1 MARRLFMLAWLA
13 LVGVNCP
20 SIIQAD
26 DPPSALQDAATRAR
40 LQKDALKATV
50 DSAISKAGKLD
61 PDAASIVLQSA
72 ETEVNEASYLS
83 PADKKAFLGQLAAR
97 KKELSKPAAAGT
109 PASPARMPREE
120 VDKNERIREELNI
133 IKALDKNGDSATAK
147 KKLKELAAKYPGTPA
162 ISQYLELTSRSEML
176 NDYNRLSKA
185 RGSGEQSALNDVGP
199 GTVPPN
205 GSIKYDE
212 KKWKDITHPD
222 KGRKPFGSVAN
233 NLSKREKEIL
243 AILDQF
249 SKTHFN
255 FSNTSFEQVKKQLE
269 DELGMQLVIGKQTME
284 EVRLTYESTLS
295 YEIPKG
301 VTKRNLLKS
310 VLSELG
316 LTYVIKGEI
325 LQVVSFT
332 QAKSELRTGMLD
344 VGTLIRNGQNADALI
359 KLIKLQVEPD
369 SWEGA
374 GGNGT
379 ITYAGNGLLVI
390 KNSAE
395 VIYQLGAR
403 PK

>member
-13 LVGVNCP
+13 LVGVYCP

-26 DPPSALQDAATRAR
+26 DPPSTLQDAATRAR
-40 LQKDALKATV
+40 LAKDALKATV
-50 DSAISKAGKLD
+50 EAAISKAGKLD
-61 PDAASIVLQSA
+61 ADAASIVLQSA
-72 ETEVNEASYLS
+72 EKDVNEASYLT
-83 PADKKAFLGQLAAR
+83 PEDKKSLLGQITAR
-97 KKELSKPAAAGT
+97 RKELAR
-109 PASPARMPREE
+109 PASSTSASAPKTPREE
-120 VDKNERIREELNI
+120 AEQNDRIRDELNI

-147 KKLKELAAKYPGTPA
+147 KKLKELADKYPNNASIG
-162 ISQYLELTSRSEML
+162 QYLEVTSRTEML
-176 NDYNRLSKA
+176 KDYNRLNKI
-185 RGSGEQSALNDVGP
+185 RGNNEQTALNDIGP

-212 KKWKDITHPD
+212 KHWGKITRPD
-222 KGRKPFGSVAN
+222 SGRKSFGSVAN

-249 SKTHFN
+249 SKTHFTFN
-255 FSNTSFEQVKKQLE
+255 NTSFEQVKKQLE

-316 LTYVIKGEI
+316 LTYIIKGEI
-325 LQVVSFT
+325 LQVVSFA
-332 QAKSELRTGMLD
+332 QAKNELRTGMLD
-344 VGTLIRNGQNADALI
+344 VATLIRNGQNADSLINLI
-359 KLIKLQVEPD
+359 KTTIEPD

-379 ITYAGNGLLVI
+379 ITYSGNGLLVI

-395 VIYQLGAR
+395 VIYRLGAR

>member
-40 LQKDALKATV
+40 LAKDALKATV

-61 PDAASIVLQSA
+61 ADAASIVLQSA

-83 PADKKAFLGQLAAR
+83 PADKKALLGQIAAR
-97 KKELSKPAAAGT
+97 KKELSKPAAAGA
-109 PASPARMPREE
+109 PASPTKMPREE

-199 GTVPPN
+199 GAVPPN
-205 GSIKYDE
+205 GSIQYD
-212 KKWKDITHPD
+212 KKAFDNATK
-222 KGRKPFGSVAN
+222 RKPFGSVAN

>member
-13 LVGVNCP
+13 LVGVVCP

-40 LQKDALKATV
+40 LAKDALKATV

-61 PDAASIVLQSA
+61 ADAASIVLQSV

-83 PADKKAFLGQLAAR
+83 PTDKKALLGSIAAR
-97 KKELSKPAAAGT
+97 KKELIKPAASTPTT
-109 PASPARMPREE
+109 PAKMPREE

-176 NDYNRLSKA
+176 SDYNRLSKA
-185 RGSGEQSALNDVGP
+185 RGNNEQSALNDVGP
-199 GTVPPN
+199 GAVPPN
-205 GSIKYDE
+205 GSIQYD
-212 KKWKDITHPD
+212 KKAFDNATK
-222 KGRKPFGSVAN
+222 RKPFGSVAN

-332 QAKSELRTGMLD
+332 QAKSELRTGMFD
-344 VGTLIRNGQNADALI
+344 VATLIRNGQNADALI

>member
-1 MARRLFMLAWLA
+1 MARQLFMLAWLA
-13 LVGVNCP
+13 LVGVVCP
-20 SIIQAD
+20 SIILAD

-40 LQKDALKATV
+40 LQKEALKATV

-61 PDAASIVLQSA
+61 ADAASIVLQSA

-83 PADKKAFLGQLAAR
+83 PEDKKALLGQLAVR

-185 RGSGEQSALNDVGP
+185 RGNSEQSALNDVGP
-199 GTVPPN
+199 GTVPAN
-205 GSIKYDE
+205 GSIHYDP
-212 KKWKDITHPD
+212 KATANAIK
-222 KGRKPFGSVAN
+222 RKPFGSVAN

-316 LTYVIKGEI
+316 LTYIIKGEI

-344 VGTLIRNGQNADALI
+344 VATLIRNGQNADGLI